1 MGKTVFPVE
10 DLSLKPTPK
19 SSECPLVEEG
29 TAERSNPEEA
39 LPEEPPELV
48 LPPEYQGLDVVVIGP
63 KYGDIVVKLTDDDG
77 SMVERFAYRVIDE
90 EQNKVA
96 AKTDTREIP
105 PEIKAALLKT
115 GWFCTDWG
123 ENYTATGADYLA
135 SLGAA
140 CKELAERK
148 DFEESSNSPFED
160 HELIGSS
167 LLLPESYQP
176 DKIADITYRTLMA
189 VYYSKLLR
197 NGACH
202 DSLREEIEHRIA
214 ADDMTGPT
222 EAINQIIRERHDQ
235 EGQPDVQESQI
246 IKLGSSEEGERDPGQ
261 QVMASL
267 TRNTVSNDVPNT
279 CINYLPE
286 FGPETDGH
294 NYWDTGRA
302 TVPYYHLPYHQID
315 DRYMVNTEVVERDGD
330 EILQVGVVTGAFG
343 FYEEFR
349 QVQENEYITSNAG
362 DRLPAIYCAAVVRA
376 RGGEIRNLPT
386 LDEASIEG
394 VYLAIAEVVVKI
406 FKKDSNLHNETLR
419 KLDDVTSTI
428 RAQAMGKASETE
440 TVDQEDL
447 PTSATGDGQHTVFSQ
462 EQFNDGL
469 VGRLPDSM
477 EKIGDAIEDEIY

>member
-1 MGKTVFPVE
+1 MGKTIFPVE
-10 DLSLKPTPK
+10 ELTLKPTPK
-19 SSECPLVEEG
+19 SSECTVVDEG
-29 TAERSNPEEA
+29 AAERTDPEEQ
-39 LPEEPPELV
+39 LPEEPPELT

-105 PEIKAALLKT
+105 PEVKGALLET

-135 SLGAA
+135 TLGAA
-140 CKELAERK
+140 CTELAERK
-148 DFEESSNSPFED
+148 DFEENSDNPLD
-160 HELIGSS
+160 DRELGSS
-167 LLLPESYQP
+167 LLFPDNYQP
-176 DKIADITYRTLMA
+176 DKIADVTYRALMA

-197 NGACH
+197 NGACYEG
-202 DSLREEIEHRIA
+202 LQEEIEHRIA

-222 EAINQIIRERHDQ
+222 EAVNQLIRERHDQ
-235 EGQPDVQESQI
+235 EDQPDVQESQI
-246 IKLGSSEEGERDPGQ
+246 IILGGSEEGERDPGQ

-267 TRNTVSNDVPNT
+267 THNTVSNDVPNT

-294 NYWDTGRA
+294 NYWGTGRA
-302 TVPYYHLPYHQID
+302 TVPYFHLPYHQIG

-349 QVQENEYITSNAG
+349 QVQENEYITSNTG
-362 DRLPAIYCAAVVRA
+362 DRLPAIYCAAVVRG

-386 LDEASIEG
+386 LDGASLED
-394 VYLAIAEVVVKI
+394 VYLAIAEVAVKI
-406 FKKDSNLHNETLR
+406 FKNDPGLHNETLR
-419 KLDDVTSTI
+419 KLDSLTSRI
-428 RAQAMGKASETE
+428 RTQAVGKAAETE
-440 TVDQEDL
+440 RVEQENL
-447 PTSATGDGQHTVFSQ
+447 PTSATGDGQRTVFSR
-462 EQFNDGL
+462 EQFNGGL
-469 VGRLPDSM
+469 VGRLPDSID
-477 EKIGDAIEDEIY
+477 KIGDAVEDEVY